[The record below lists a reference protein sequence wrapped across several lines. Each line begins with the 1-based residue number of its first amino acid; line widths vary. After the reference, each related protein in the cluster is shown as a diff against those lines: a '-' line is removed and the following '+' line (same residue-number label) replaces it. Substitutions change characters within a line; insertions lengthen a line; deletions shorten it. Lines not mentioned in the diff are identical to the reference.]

1 MFYRK
6 NYQNYFYLIISQ
18 YLNGMLIFQQI
29 LFQNILKAE
38 QIVLRMFVSKSDIFT
53 VFVLQCLEITENKSH
68 SHNGSGFL
76 GRVYLRIHRHM
87 ILLKDSENS
96 LHESKPLLAK
106 SPVLID

>member
-53 VFVLQCLEITENKSH
+53 VFVDYNVWKLLKTNQIPTMVQA
-68 SHNGSGFL
+68 FL
-76 GRVYLRIHRHM
+76 GGFI
-87 ILLKDSENS
+87 
-96 LHESKPLLAK
+96 
-106 SPVLID
+106 

>member
-1 MFYRK
+1 MFFLPAEMFYLK

-53 VFVLQCLEITENKSH
+53 VFVDYNVWKLLKTNHIPTMVQA
-68 SHNGSGFL
+68 FL
-76 GRVYLRIHRHM
+76 GGFI
-87 ILLKDSENS
+87 
-96 LHESKPLLAK
+96 
-106 SPVLID
+106 

>member
-38 QIVLRMFVSKSDIFT
+38 QTVLRMFVSKSDFKKAQTDIFT
-53 VFVLQCLEITENKSH
+53 VFVDYNVWKLLKTNHIPTMVQA
-68 SHNGSGFL
+68 FL
-76 GRVYLRIHRHM
+76 GGFI
-87 ILLKDSENS
+87 
-96 LHESKPLLAK
+96 
-106 SPVLID
+106 